1 VVKAIQY
8 PERVDRGHSYFAIK
22 AINAE
27 YALRV
32 VYEERKLPISS
43 EAKAL

>member
-8 PERVDRGHSYFAIK
+8 PERVDRGDSYFALI
-22 AINAE
+22 ALIAE

-32 VYEERKLPISS
+32 VYEERKATYIQ
-43 EAKAL
+43 